1 MERIHLTEDEQK
13 ILDNLSGLPKEGI
26 FKKPTHIWIIEWLS
40 SNDQRTGKQLHDWI
54 QERGYFFKS
63 VYCECSSKDKVLA
76 AIERA
81 ATHAEHHGTI
91 PLIHLEAHGSEDGL
105 SDSEKGAN
113 GLTWDELTKLLQRL
127 NLATR
132 CNLIVLIAA
141 CQGYAGLLAFIQAF
155 KESRPIAPALVI
167 AGPYDDLRGDKLLL
181 GSKEFYR
188 RLSEQSAEFDNSIIN
203 ASSES
208 GHEFGRVPFPV
219 LVYDGLLE
227 NLIVSMREDQR
238 VERMN
243 RTREQ
248 WLKANKQEWLSP
260 EGERRLAE
268 AYSPSFQAN
277 IHQQRWETMF
287 MIDIFPENRERFG
300 VNWLSVT
307 ENILDIQKKKVF
319 EAENKT
325 N

>member
-1 MERIHLTEDEQK
+1 
-13 ILDNLSGLPKEGI
+13 
-26 FKKPTHIWIIEWLS
+26 
-40 SNDQRTGKQLHDWI
+40 
-54 QERGYFFKS
+54 
-63 VYCECSSKDKVLA
+63 
-76 AIERA
+76 
-81 ATHAEHHGTI
+81 
-91 PLIHLEAHGSEDGL
+91 
-105 SDSEKGAN
+105 
-113 GLTWDELTKLLQRL
+113 
-127 NLATR
+127 
-132 CNLIVLIAA
+132 
-141 CQGYAGLLAFIQAF
+141 
-155 KESRPIAPALVI
+155 VI

-188 RLSEQSAEFDNSIIN
+188 RLSDQSAEFDNSIVN
-203 ASSES
+203 ASSEA
-208 GHEFGRVPFPV
+208 GDEFGRVPFPV

-238 VERMN
+238 VARMN

-248 WLKANKQEWLSP
+248 WLKENKQEWLSP

-307 ENILDIQKKKVF
+307 ENILDIQKKNVS

-325 N
+325 NSIR